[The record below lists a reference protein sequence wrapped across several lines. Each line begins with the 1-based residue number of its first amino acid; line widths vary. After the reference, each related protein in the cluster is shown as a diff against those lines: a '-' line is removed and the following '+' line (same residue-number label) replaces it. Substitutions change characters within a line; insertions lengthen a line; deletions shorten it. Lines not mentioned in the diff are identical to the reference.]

1 MSSLGTGKAAV
12 QVLRSNGG
20 KLVKDVTQFDG
31 GLELITTDRQRA
43 LLEVPQVLSDSGI
56 EVNGLEALEPSLED
70 AFIELTG
77 R

>member
-1 MSSLGTGKAAV
+1 
-12 QVLRSNGG
+12 
-20 KLVKDVTQFDG
+20 VKDVTQFDG